1 MRSLYDQLSD
11 RLAAE
16 PSHTRRNGPRQD
28 IGMLLFAQRD
38 DIAALWKAAE
48 ASLLSDAEAGGEVD
62 DGLRAAVER
71 LRPLFGE
78 R

>member
-1 MRSLYDQLSD
+1 
-11 RLAAE
+11 
-16 PSHTRRNGPRQD
+16 
-28 IGMLLFAQRD
+28 MLLFARRD